1 MRRKTR
7 KGALRQKLRRNSK
20 EKQNA
25 STVGEEGT
33 AKGRC
38 LPNHMTNLK
47 TQVKEG
53 LTYYTEQLFKAEL
66 K

>member
-1 MRRKTR
+1 MRRKAR
-7 KGALRQKLRRNSK
+7 KRALRQKLRRNSK

-25 STVGEEGT
+25 STVGEEET

-47 TQVKEG
+47 AQVKEG
-53 LTYYTEQLFKAEL
+53 LTYCTEQLFKAEL